1 MSVSLYKLVEVKD
14 KDGKWRL
21 VKWHPDTSDT
31 SDCWI
36 WHGLSFRDYF
46 IRRYDI
52 SYYPVPDDISED
64 TKRILAEEPNKP
76 AYFFMDYNELCDI
89 AHTTFERVWGS
100 LVNAMNKRIKESR
113 DTSVIA
119 ILKSLAKISKPEDA
133 EKIAVGALKDMGK
146 DTFDNDVE
154 CEDDPLEYI
163 KEELYDYLGMIQEL
177 NTIRTLVEAFTGE
190 YWVDEKN
197 IRVIM
202 YLM

>member
-1 MSVSLYKLVEVKD
+1 MSISLYKLVEVKD

-31 SDCWI
+31 SHCWI
-36 WHGLSFRDYF
+36 WQGLSFRDYF
-46 IRRYDI
+46 INNYDI
-52 SYYPVPDDISED
+52 RYPEPDDISED
-64 TKRILAEEPNKP
+64 TKRILEEEPNNP
-76 AYFFMDYNELCDI
+76 SYFFMGYDELCDI
-89 AHTTFERVWGS
+89 AHTAFERVWGS
-100 LVNAMNKRIKESR
+100 LVNAMNERINKSR
-113 DTSVIA
+113 DTSLIA

-133 EKIAVGALKDMGK
+133 EKIAVRALKDMGK
-146 DTFDNDVE
+146 DTFDNDAE

-177 NTIRTLVEAFTGE
+177 NTIRTLVDAFTGDA
-190 YWVDEKN
+190 WIDEEN

>member
-1 MSVSLYKLVEVKD
+1 MSISLYKLVEVKD

-31 SDCWI
+31 SHCWI
-36 WHGLSFRDYF
+36 WQGLSFRDYF
-46 IRRYDI
+46 INNYDI
-52 SYYPVPDDISED
+52 RYPEPDDISED
-64 TKRILAEEPNKP
+64 TKRILEEEPNNP
-76 AYFFMDYNELCDI
+76 SYFFMGYDELCDI
-89 AHTTFERVWGS
+89 AHTAFERVWGS
-100 LVNAMNKRIKESR
+100 LVNAMNERINKSR

-133 EKIAVGALKDMGK
+133 EKIAVRALKDIGK

-154 CEDDPLEYI
+154 CEDDTLEYI
-163 KEELYDYLGMIQEL
+163 KEDLYDYLGMIQEL
-177 NTIRTLVEAFTGE
+177 NTIRTLVDAFTGE
-190 YWVDEKN
+190 YWTSEEN